1 MCFTCSEDEFVKV
14 WSLNNLNEPLALKNP
29 HCVFLNF
36 IQGKLFCLELME
48 SEEGPI
54 ISCGNAKGELFV
66 WDVTENKNVDSY
78 WKS

>member
-1 MCFTCSEDEFVKV
+1 
-14 WSLNNLNEPLALKNP
+14 
-29 HCVFLNF
+29 
-36 IQGKLFCLELME
+36 ME